1 VAVADHKA
9 FAPAPADVRV
19 YVVTASDS
27 RTPDT
32 NQGGRLVRELAE
44 AAGFPVAGEA
54 LLPDDPAAIRALVSR
69 LVTEQV
75 AEAILLTGGT
85 GIAHRDVTVEALDG
99 LLEKRIEGYGELFRM
114 LSFADIGPAAML
126 SRAIAG
132 TIGRTAVF
140 AMPGS
145 PAGVR
150 LAMERL
156 ILPELAHVVGELA
169 RKGGGGSHASPSGDH
184 QPGHGHGRH

>member
-9 FAPAPADVRV
+9 FAPAPAAVRV

-54 LLPDDPAAIRALVSR
+54 LLPDDPEAIRALVSR
-69 LVTEQV
+69 LVTDQA

-85 GIAHRDVTVEALDG
+85 GIAHRDVTVEALGG
-99 LLEKRIEGYGELFRM
+99 LFEKRIDGYGELFRM
-114 LSFADIGPAAML
+114 LSFAEIGPAAML

-132 TIGRTAVF
+132 TIGRIAVF

-169 RKGGGGSHASPSGDH
+169 RKGGGGSHPSQSGDH
-184 QPGHGHGRH
+184 PGHGHGRH

>member
-1 VAVADHKA
+1 MGADDHKA
-9 FAPAPADVRV
+9 YAPTAASIRV
-19 YVVTASDS
+19 FIVTASDS

-44 AAGFPVAGEA
+44 AAGFPIAGEA
-54 LLPDDPAAIRALVSR
+54 LLPDEKDAIRAALTR
-69 LVTEQV
+69 ILDERTTD
-75 AEAILLTGGT
+75 AILLTGGT
-85 GIAHRDVTVEALDG
+85 GIAPRDNTVEAVAG
-99 LLEKRIEGYGELFRM
+99 LLEKRIDGYGELFRM
-114 LSFADIGPAAML
+114 LSFAEIGPAAML

-132 TIGRTAVF
+132 TVGPVALF

-156 ILPELAHVVGELA
+156 ILPELAHVVGELHRRA
-169 RKGGGGSHASPSGDH
+169 GGPATHHHHGGSD
-184 QPGHGHGRH
+184 HGHHRH